1 MNRKLIVLLLSVAI
15 CACSS
20 DTKQLK
26 AYLKNNYPEYQ
37 IVEDG
42 EIVTDS
48 VFCPISKL
56 ESNYIE
62 LMGLKAQ
69 IFSLYSNNVDSA
81 YRMAKSLD
89 ERFGKSDGLGSLTY
103 PKGDKNCQA
112 YTVKCKS
119 DDNERYIVFYKDRS
133 LDAIEYCSLDAD
145 VRIDSIMNQY
155 NELMYAVNVILKKQA
170 VKQPAPKLVGEEA
183 E

>member
-170 VKQPAPKLVGEEA
+170 VKQPAPKPVGEEV

>member
-170 VKQPAPKLVGEEA
+170 VKQPAPKPVGEEA